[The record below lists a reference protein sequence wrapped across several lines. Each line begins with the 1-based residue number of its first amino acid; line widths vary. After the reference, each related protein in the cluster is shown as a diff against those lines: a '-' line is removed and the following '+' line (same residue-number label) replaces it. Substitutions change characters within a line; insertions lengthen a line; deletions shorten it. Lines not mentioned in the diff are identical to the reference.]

1 MKFTDGNWLLQ
12 QGVVAH
18 YPAEAHD
25 AAVNGRSLVFHAP
38 VRPIRHRGDT
48 LQGPLLTIRIDSP
61 MTDVIR
67 VRIEHFTGAPDT
79 GPHIPLFPE
88 KKPRISIKLTE
99 KEAIFHSGGLSAHV
113 DRGKAPWGVTFKSA

>member
-12 QGVVAH
+12 PGVVAH

-25 AAVNGRSLVFHAP
+25 ALVSGRGLVFHAP
-38 VRPIRHRGDT
+38 VRPIKHRGDT

-67 VRIEHFTGAPDT
+67 VRIEHFTGAPDK

-88 KKPRISIKLTE
+88 KKPKISVKIT
-99 KEAIFHSGGLSAHV
+99 
-113 DRGKAPWGVTFKSA
+113 

>member
-12 QGVVAH
+12 PGVVAH

-25 AAVNGRSLVFHAP
+25 AAVSGRSLVFHAP

-48 LQGPLLTIRIDSP
+48 LQGPLLTVRIDSP

-67 VRIEHFTGAPDT
+67 VRIEHFTGAAET
-79 GPHIPLFPE
+79 GPNIPLYPE
-88 KKPRISIKLTE
+88 KKPKVSIKVSE
-99 KEAIFHSGGLSAHV
+99 KEAIFRSGGLSAHV
-113 DRGKAPWGVTFKSA
+113 ARGQSWGVSFQS